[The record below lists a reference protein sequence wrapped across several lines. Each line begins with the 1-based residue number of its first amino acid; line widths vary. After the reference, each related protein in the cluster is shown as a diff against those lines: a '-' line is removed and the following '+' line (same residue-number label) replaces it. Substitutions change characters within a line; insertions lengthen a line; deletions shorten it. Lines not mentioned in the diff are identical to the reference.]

1 MSFYTSLSGLNAAQ
15 TSLDVTSN
23 NIANVGSTGF
33 KSSTADFGDLISSSE
48 FQSQNS
54 VIGQGTRLKSI
65 SQEFSQGS
73 EETTSR
79 ALDLAISGQ
88 GFFVTKAS
96 GTGAQVSFTRDGS
109 FSVDG
114 QNDVVDSTGAALQV
128 LPVDSLGN
136 VTATGTGAIE
146 TLHVPP
152 TNGTAKATS
161 NIDLSVTLPSSADL
175 PASRA
180 AYATSGYTFSPTD
193 ANSYNNATSTTVY
206 DNAGDAIPATVYYVK
221 TANAQAATGTTPATL
236 DTWTAHTFVGDK
248 EIFPAGTTTAPT
260 LAFQADGTLD
270 PSSTASGAYGSVD
283 PTGASAPLT
292 LSINYGSGTKEGNY
306 AFSTVASSQDGNT
319 VGKLS
324 NLTVDANGLV
334 SATYSN
340 SATVALGKVA
350 VANFTNPEGL
360 HQTGNTTW
368 IATGESGAAQI
379 AAANTDGSGSIAS
392 GELETSNVDLTAEL
406 VNLISEQRNFQ
417 ANAKAIDTDKQMIE
431 SIINLQ

>member
-15 TSLDVTSN
+15 TDLSVTSN
-23 NIANVGSTGF
+23 NIANVGTTGF
-33 KSSTADFGDLISSSE
+33 KSSTAEFGDLISSSE
-48 FQSQNS
+48 FQAQNT

-65 SQEFSQGS
+65 SQQFSQGS
-73 EETTSR
+73 EQTTSR
-79 ALDLAISGQ
+79 ALDLMVSGS
-88 GFFVTKAS
+88 GFFVTKAA

-114 QNDVVDSTGAALQV
+114 NNNVVDSTGAALQV

-136 VTATGTGAIE
+136 VTATGTAA
-146 TLHVPP
+146 TQSLHVPA
-152 TNGTAKATS
+152 TNGTAKQTS
-161 NIDLSVTLPSSADL
+161 TVDLSITLPSDADL

-180 AYATSGYTFSPTD
+180 AYATSGYAFSPTD

-206 DNAGDAIPATVYYVK
+206 DSAGNAIPATVYYVH
-221 TANAQAATGTTPATL
+221 TAAADSTTTPATQSS
-236 DTWTAHTFVGDK
+236 WTAHTFVGDK
-248 EIFPAGTTTAPT
+248 EIFPTGTTTAPT
-260 LAFQADGTLD
+260 LTFDATGKLT
-270 PSSTASGAYGSVD
+270 STASQAYASVD

-292 LSINYGSGTKEGNY
+292 LTVDYGSATKEGAY

-334 SATYSN
+334 SATYSD
-340 SATVALGKVA
+340 SSTLALGKVA
-350 VANFTNPEGL
+350 VATFANSEGL

-368 IATGESGAAQI
+368 TATGSSGAAQI
-379 AAANTDGSGSIAS
+379 AAANTDGRGSIAS

-406 VNLISEQRNFQ
+406 VNLISAQRNFQ
-417 ANAKAIDTDKQMIE
+417 ANAKAIDTDKQMLE

>member
-15 TSLDVTSN
+15 TDLSVTSN
-23 NIANVGSTGF
+23 NIANVGTTGF
-33 KSSTADFGDLISSSE
+33 KSSTADFGDLISSSG
-48 FQSQNS
+48 FQSQDT
-54 VIGQGTRLKSI
+54 VIGQGTQLKSI

-73 EETTSR
+73 EDTTGR
-79 ALDLAISGQ
+79 ALDLMVSGS

-109 FSVDG
+109 FTVNG

-136 VTATGTGAIE
+136 VTATGSAATQS
-146 TLHVPP
+146 LYVPP

-161 NIDLSVTLPSSADL
+161 NISLSITLPSSADL

-180 AYATSGYTFSPTD
+180 AYATSGYAFSPSD
-193 ANSYNNATSTTVY
+193 SNSYNSATSTTVY
-206 DNAGDAIPATVYYVK
+206 DSAGDAIPATVYYVH
-221 TANAQAATGTTPATL
+221 TAAADATTTPPTES
-236 DTWTAHTFVGDK
+236 TWVAHTFVGDK
-248 EIFPAGTTTAPT
+248 EVFPAGTSTAPT
-260 LAFQADGTLD
+260 LTFNASGAMT
-270 PSSTASGAYGSVD
+270 STASQAYASVD

-292 LSINYGSGTKEGNY
+292 LTIDYGSATTESTS

-324 NLTVDANGLV
+324 NLTVDDNGLV
-334 SATYSN
+334 SATYSD
-340 SATVALGKVA
+340 SSTLALGKVA
-350 VANFTNPEGL
+350 IATFANSDGL
-360 HQTGNTTW
+360 KQSGNTSWT
-368 IATGESGAAQI
+368 ATGESGAAQI
-379 AAANTDGSGSIAS
+379 AAANTDGRGSIAS

-406 VNLISEQRNFQ
+406 VNLISAQRNFQ
-417 ANAKAIDTDKQMIE
+417 ANAKAIDTDKQMLE

>member
-15 TSLDVTSN
+15 TDLNVTSN
-23 NIANVGSTGF
+23 NIANVGTTGF
-33 KSSTADFGDLISSSE
+33 KSSTADFGDLISSSG
-48 FQSQNS
+48 FQSQNT
-54 VIGQGTRLKSI
+54 VIGQGTQLKSI

-73 EETTSR
+73 EDTTGR
-79 ALDLAISGQ
+79 ALDLMVSGS

-109 FSVDG
+109 FTLNG

-136 VTATGTGAIE
+136 VTATGSTA
-146 TLHVPP
+146 TQSLYVPP
-152 TNGTAKATS
+152 TNGSAKATS
-161 NIDLSVTLPSSADL
+161 NINLSITLPSSADL

-180 AYATSGYTFSPTD
+180 AYATSGYAFSPTD

-206 DNAGDAIPATVYYVK
+206 DSAGDAIPATVYYVH
-221 TANAQAATGTTPATL
+221 TADAGTDASGNATPS
-236 DTWTAHTFVGDK
+236 TWVAHTFVGDK
-248 EIFPAGTTTAPT
+248 EVFPAGTSTAPT
-260 LAFQADGTLD
+260 LSFDANGKMTSA
-270 PSSTASGAYGSVD
+270 ASQSLASVD

-292 LSINYGSGTKEGNY
+292 LTIDYGSATKENTS

-324 NLTVDANGLV
+324 NLTVDDNGLV
-334 SATYSN
+334 SATYSD
-340 SATVALGKVA
+340 SSTVALGKVA
-350 VANFTNPEGL
+350 IANFTNPDGL
-360 HQTGNTTW
+360 HQSGNTSWT
-368 IATGESGAAQI
+368 ATGESGAAQI
-379 AAANTDGSGSIAS
+379 AAANTDGAGSIAS

-406 VNLISEQRNFQ
+406 VNLISAQRNFQ
-417 ANAKAIDTDKQMIE
+417 ANAKAIDTDKQMLE

>member
-15 TSLDVTSN
+15 TDLNVTSN
-23 NIANVGSTGF
+23 NIANVGTTGF
-33 KSSTADFGDLISSSE
+33 KSSTAEFGDLISSSE
-48 FQSQNS
+48 FQAQNS

-79 ALDLAISGQ
+79 ALDLSISGS

-114 QNDVVDSTGAALQV
+114 NNNVVDSTGAALQV

-136 VTATGTGAIE
+136 VTASGSGA
-146 TLHVPP
+146 TQSLHVPA
-152 TNGTAKATS
+152 TNGTAKQTS
-161 NIDLSVTLPSSADL
+161 TVDLSMTLPSSADL

-206 DNAGDAIPATVYYVK
+206 DSAGNAIPATVYFVK
-221 TANAQAATGTTPATL
+221 TAATGVDAAGNATGTSS
-236 DTWTAHTFVGDK
+236 WTAHTFVGDK
-248 EIFPAGTTTAPT
+248 EIFPTDTSTAPT
-260 LAFQADGTLD
+260 LTFDATGKLTS
-270 PSSTASGAYGSVD
+270 PASQTYGAVD

-292 LSINYGSGTKEGNY
+292 LTVDYGSATKEGAY

-324 NLTVDANGLV
+324 NLTVDGNGLV
-334 SATYSN
+334 SATYSD
-340 SATVALGKVA
+340 SSTLALGKVA
-350 VANFTNPEGL
+350 VATFANSDGL
-360 HQTGNTTW
+360 HQSGNTTW
-368 IATGESGAAQI
+368 TATGESGAAQI
-379 AAANTDGSGSIAS
+379 AAANTDGRGEIAS

-406 VNLISEQRNFQ
+406 VNLISAQRNFQ
-417 ANAKAIDTDKQMIE
+417 ANAKAIDTDKQMLE